1 MQSRWRIRV
10 DTGGTFTDAWAL
22 GPDGIERRAKILSD
36 GTLRCRLVG
45 EENGWFITDSEI
57 AAPDGTF
64 AGWSCGSATV
74 AGSREGARRLKL
86 EGDTA
91 NLVVHGILELSCGD
105 EAPVAA
111 AHILTGTPAGGKLPP
126 MDFRVATT
134 RGTNA
139 LLERKGAPVLLV
151 VSSGFADLL
160 EIRDQRRELLF
171 SLAQPQ
177 RPGLAAMTNLLLK
190 QLPHMHVV
198 ELDRD
203 LVARLEK
210 AYPRERLTVHSGDA
224 LKFDFGSIPV
234 PEGQRL
240 RVVGNLPYN
249 ISSPLLF
256 HLAEFAPLVEDQH
269 FMLQKEV
276 VERMVAEPGTKAY
289 SRLSVMLQW
298 RYDMELLFIVPPE
311 AFDPPPQVD
320 SAIVRM
326 IPKRERLACDAGKL
340 EQVVAKAFSQR
351 RKVIRNCVAG
361 MFTEAQLVEAGIDPG
376 ARPEAVGLE
385 QYVALANLL

>member
-1 MQSRWRIRV
+1 MKHVARKRFGQN
-10 DTGGTFTDAWAL
+10 FLTDDHVLNNIIDAIA
-22 GPDGIERRAKILSD
+22 PRR
-36 GTLRCRLVG
+36 G
-45 EENGWFITDSEI
+45 ETMVEI
-57 AAPDGTF
+57 G
-64 AGWSCGSATV
+64 
-74 AGSREGARRLKL
+74 
-86 EGDTA
+86 
-91 NLVVHGILELSCGD
+91 
-105 EAPVAA
+105 
-111 AHILTGTPAGGKLPP
+111 
-126 MDFRVATT
+126 
-134 RGTNA
+134 
-139 LLERKGAPVLLV
+139 
-151 VSSGFADLL
+151 
-160 EIRDQRRELLF
+160 
-171 SLAQPQ
+171 
-177 RPGLAAMTNLLLK
+177 PGLAAMTALLLK
-190 QLPHMHVV
+190 SLDHMHVV

-210 AYPRERLTVHSGDA
+210 AYPREKLTVHSGDA
-224 LKFDFGSIPV
+224 LKFDFGAIPV

-298 RYDMELLFIVPPE
+298 RYDMDLLFIVPPT

-326 IPKRERLACDAGKL
+326 IPKRQMLEVDGDKL
-340 EQVVAKAFSQR
+340 EKVVAKAFSQR